1 MRGPAARGPKSL
13 LTWRRWTVD
22 ALGGTLLAR
31 NAAIAEALD
40 YGTALAFQAKVHLAV
55 AGASALGLFALAA
68 GALLMLMRR
77 LVLPVQHLTAAVT
90 RLASG
95 DVAAVVPE
103 RGRHHEIGAM
113 AAAIEVFREN
123 AVALRQTN
131 MRFDAALSNM
141 SQGLAMYDA
150 EERLVVSNARLREVE
165 GVPPGSMRIGMT
177 LREILTIF
185 ASAGHFRGR
194 TLDEVYAERR
204 GLWAANKA
212 SVSFDEARGD
222 RLVSVSLRS
231 LIDDG
236 GCLFTVEDIT
246 ERRRL
251 DEALRQSEESLTLA
265 TEVARIG
272 IWDWDVAANKLVWD
286 ARMFELYGIREQDFS
301 GAYDAWQAGLHPED
315 RARGDAAIT
324 AAIDGVKDFNI
335 EFRVVWP
342 NGEVHNIEAH
352 ALVQRAADG
361 RATRMLGV
369 NWDITERE
377 RATQT
382 IRLQAEQYATM
393 LATTSDG
400 FWLLDRDGRFL
411 TVNEA
416 YCRMTGYSREEL
428 LKLGIGDIEAIESAK
443 ATERHMATIVETG
456 FDRFESLHRRK
467 DGGVIDVEGS
477 VSFWRATGQFLCFAR
492 DITNKKRTEEQIAR
506 MARYDSLTGLP
517 NRRVFVEALEQAIA
531 RARRNCTSFA
541 VLYLDLDHFKD
552 VNDTLGH
559 PVGDVLL
566 IEVAERLRA
575 NVRDV
580 DTVARFGGDEF
591 AIILNDIAEPENAAA
606 ASERILGAI
615 GEPNFIQVDV
625 AAVAADVAEK
635 IVRAVTEPIMI
646 QANRIHSGASVGI
659 AVYGPGSSDAETM
672 LSHADVALYQAKVER
687 RGTYRFFND
696 GMDAELRAR
705 VSMSTELRDAIAAD
719 QFLLMYQPQ
728 VDIDT
733 GRIVGLEAL
742 VRWRHPTLGVLGP
755 GEFIPAAERHGLIVP
770 LGRWVMDEACCQTR
784 RWLDAG
790 IAPPLIAINLSAIQF
805 KMPLELEK
813 DIAAT
818 VAEIGLP
825 PQLLELELTESVLME
840 ASRDHN
846 DVLLRLRNK
855 GHRIAIDDFGSGYS
869 SLDYL
874 RRYPVDR
881 IKIAQTFI
889 ADIGIELET
898 TRLLRPP

>member
-1 MRGPAARGPKSL
+1 M
-13 LTWRRWTVD
+13 
-22 ALGGTLLAR
+22 
-31 NAAIAEALD
+31 I
-40 YGTALAFQAKVHLAV
+40 
-55 AGASALGLFALAA
+55 
-68 GALLMLMRR
+68 
-77 LVLPVQHLTAAVT
+77 
-90 RLASG
+90 
-95 DVAAVVPE
+95 
-103 RGRHHEIGAM
+103 
-113 AAAIEVFREN
+113 
-123 AVALRQTN
+123 
-131 MRFDAALSNM
+131 
-141 SQGLAMYDA
+141 
-150 EERLVVSNARLREVE
+150 
-165 GVPPGSMRIGMT
+165 
-177 LREILTIF
+177 
-185 ASAGHFRGR
+185 
-194 TLDEVYAERR
+194 
-204 GLWAANKA
+204 
-212 SVSFDEARGD
+212 
-222 RLVSVSLRS
+222 
-231 LIDDG
+231 
-236 GCLFTVEDIT
+236 
-246 ERRRL
+246 
-251 DEALRQSEESLTLA
+251 
-265 TEVARIG
+265 
-272 IWDWDVAANKLVWD
+272 
-286 ARMFELYGIREQDFS
+286 
-301 GAYDAWQAGLHPED
+301 
-315 RARGDAAIT
+315 
-324 AAIDGVKDFNI
+324 
-335 EFRVVWP
+335 
-342 NGEVHNIEAH
+342 
-352 ALVQRAADG
+352 
-361 RATRMLGV
+361 GV

-531 RARRNCTSFA
+531 RARRSFTSFA

-575 NVRDV
+575 NVREV

-615 GEPNFIQVDV
+615 GEPTFIQADV

-755 GEFIPAAERHGLIVP
+755 GKFIPAAERHGLIVP
-770 LGRWVMDEACCQTR
+770 LGRWVMDEACRQTR

-889 ADIGIELET
+889 ADIGIESGNDAIVKAALSLARELNIEVVVEGVETVAQLELLKSWGSRIVQGFYFARPLPVPEAT
-898 TRLLRPP
+898 ALLRIGRITPARADLAEVA

>member
-1 MRGPAARGPKSL
+1 M
-13 LTWRRWTVD
+13 
-22 ALGGTLLAR
+22 
-31 NAAIAEALD
+31 
-40 YGTALAFQAKVHLAV
+40 
-55 AGASALGLFALAA
+55 
-68 GALLMLMRR
+68 
-77 LVLPVQHLTAAVT
+77 
-90 RLASG
+90 
-95 DVAAVVPE
+95 
-103 RGRHHEIGAM
+103 
-113 AAAIEVFREN
+113 
-123 AVALRQTN
+123 
-131 MRFDAALSNM
+131 
-141 SQGLAMYDA
+141 
-150 EERLVVSNARLREVE
+150 
-165 GVPPGSMRIGMT
+165 
-177 LREILTIF
+177 
-185 ASAGHFRGR
+185 
-194 TLDEVYAERR
+194 
-204 GLWAANKA
+204 
-212 SVSFDEARGD
+212 
-222 RLVSVSLRS
+222 
-231 LIDDG
+231 
-236 GCLFTVEDIT
+236 
-246 ERRRL
+246 
-251 DEALRQSEESLTLA
+251 
-265 TEVARIG
+265 
-272 IWDWDVAANKLVWD
+272 
-286 ARMFELYGIREQDFS
+286 
-301 GAYDAWQAGLHPED
+301 
-315 RARGDAAIT
+315 
-324 AAIDGVKDFNI
+324 
-335 EFRVVWP
+335 
-342 NGEVHNIEAH
+342 
-352 ALVQRAADG
+352 
-361 RATRMLGV
+361 
-369 NWDITERE
+369 
-377 RATQT
+377 
-382 IRLQAEQYATM
+382 
-393 LATTSDG
+393 
-400 FWLLDRDGRFL
+400 
-411 TVNEA
+411 
-416 YCRMTGYSREEL
+416 
-428 LKLGIGDIEAIESAK
+428 
-443 ATERHMATIVETG
+443 
-456 FDRFESLHRRK
+456 
-467 DGGVIDVEGS
+467 
-477 VSFWRATGQFLCFAR
+477 
-492 DITNKKRTEEQIAR
+492 
-506 MARYDSLTGLP
+506 
-517 NRRVFVEALEQAIA
+517 
-531 RARRNCTSFA
+531 
-541 VLYLDLDHFKD
+541 YLDLDHFKD

-889 ADIGIELET
+889 ADIGIESGNDAIVKAALSLARELNIEVVVEGVETVAQLE
-898 TRLLRPP
+898 LLKSWGSRIVQGFYFARPLPVPEATAVLRIGQITPVRADLAEVA